1 MLDITGYVIYWIPS
15 NYKLRKFILMSD
27 DQVLAKG
34 QVQVL
39 QENCWTDGALHLN
52 RKRLKRFPLYVER
65 KRRRNTI
72 KIISNGIK
80 IRENFSVN

>member
-1 MLDITGYVIYWIPS
+1 
-15 NYKLRKFILMSD
+15 MSD